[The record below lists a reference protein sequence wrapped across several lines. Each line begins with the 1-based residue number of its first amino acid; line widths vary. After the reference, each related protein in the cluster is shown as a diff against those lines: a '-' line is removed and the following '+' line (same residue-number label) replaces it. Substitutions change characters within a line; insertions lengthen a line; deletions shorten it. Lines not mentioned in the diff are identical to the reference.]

1 MSDDSQDPSN
11 QITADSSPNDSKMDP
26 ETPDIGIGLILLG
39 GICLL
44 FGIAIGLIFTVKWS

>member
-44 FGIAIGLIFTVKWS
+44 FGIAIGLIFTVK